1 VTQIVTVV
9 VQYQLSNSVLTVSL
23 LNVTQALHYKEL
35 DFQTAPAA
43 CVESLIAINK
53 KLGQPEAALG
63 VLTYAQRRLGSVIA
77 VKESWLAKLGH
88 WEQALD
94 LYTAKVLQ

>member
-1 VTQIVTVV
+1 VTPCLHIT
-9 VQYQLSNSVLTVSL
+9 L
-23 LNVTQALHYKEL
+23 LNVSHYCTLSQALHYKEL

-94 LYTAKVLQ
+94 LYTAKVCSSYTL